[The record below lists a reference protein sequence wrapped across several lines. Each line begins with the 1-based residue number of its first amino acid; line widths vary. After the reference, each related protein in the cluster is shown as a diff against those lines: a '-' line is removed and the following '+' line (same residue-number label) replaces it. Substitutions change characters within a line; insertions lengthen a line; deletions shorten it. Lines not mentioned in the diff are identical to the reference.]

1 MRCIVRGVIQDDELV
16 RVIGKAGKEFLLR
29 LDFRR
34 DCHPRE
40 RVRQKRHEL
49 HHRPRRAGADRDRPS
64 SAVERLHLRD
74 HLFLLSEDFLGIT
87 GCHPPVFVQTDSF
100 LFAGEKRNA
109 ERFFK
114 LVHRSGQR
122 RLCQMKHGSRLG
134 QRPVLAEYN
143 QVLQQ
148 V

>member
-1 MRCIVRGVIQDDELV
+1 MLHEVITKALSNHCLTARVLMLLTSSKRVQRSRG
-16 RVIGKAGKEFLLR
+16 
-29 LDFRR
+29 
-34 DCHPRE
+34 
-40 RVRQKRHEL
+40 
-49 HHRPRRAGADRDRPS
+49 S
-64 SAVERLHLRD
+64 LHLRD